1 MGLERLAPLG
11 DEGGKPTPSASRR
24 GPHPKPE
31 RTPSETKQPWGS
43 RGEGFAT
50 KARAPKKPAERT
62 KKSWPTREEREARAE
77 AKAEARAAEI
87 AADPTGYARQ
97 VCLMLLEIQPRS
109 RKELETALAKKG
121 VPEEAAEEVLGRF
134 TEVGLIDDAQFASLW
149 VASRH
154 RGRGLAGRAL
164 SHELRRKGIDDE
176 LIVEAVAELEPEQ
189 EEATARLLVQKKLR
203 TTRALTTEQRV
214 RRLVGMLAR
223 KGYSG
228 GVAFRI
234 VKEELDREGAD
245 TEALSLDTDGL
256 SGVE

>member
-11 DEGGKPTPSASRR
+11 DQGGEPTPR
-24 GPHPKPE
+24 E
-31 RTPSETKQPWGS
+31 
-43 RGEGFAT
+43 
-50 KARAPKKPAERT
+50 PKKVRGSTAQAFEKAERANQANKSPEA
-62 KKSWPTREEREARAE
+62 KKTWPTREEREQRAEVKAQARAD
-77 AKAEARAAEI
+77 EI

-109 RKELETALAKKG
+109 RQELSTALAKKG
-121 VPEEAAEEVLGRF
+121 VPEDAAEEVLGRF
-134 TEVGLIDDAQFASLW
+134 TEVGLIDDVQFASLW

-164 SHELRRKGIDDE
+164 SQELRRKGIDDE
-176 LIVEAVAELEPEQ
+176 VIAEAVAELEPEQ
-189 EEATARLLVQKKLR
+189 EEETARRLVQRKLR
-203 TTRALTTEQRV
+203 TTRNLTAEQRV

-223 KGYSG
+223 KGYGG

-245 TEALSLDTDGL
+245 TEILHLDTDGL
-256 SGVE
+256 SALD

>member
-11 DEGGKPTPSASRR
+11 DEGSEPTPAA
-24 GPHPKPE
+24 PQPK
-31 RTPSETKQPWGS
+31 KAWGS
-43 RGEGFAT
+43 TGEGFAA
-50 KARAPKKPAERT
+50 KERKPKKPATSTEY
-62 KKSWPTREEREARAE
+62 KKKQWPTREERDARAAVKAQARAE
-77 AKAEARAAEI
+77 EI

-109 RKELETALAKKG
+109 RKELQTALTAKG
-121 VPEEAAEEVLGRF
+121 VPEEAAEEVLSRF
-134 TEVGLIDDAQFASLW
+134 TEVGLINDAQFASLW

-164 SHELRRKGIDDE
+164 SQELRRKGIDDE

-189 EEATARLLVQKKLR
+189 EEETARLLVRKKLR
-203 TTRALTTEQRV
+203 TTQSLTTEQRV

-223 KGYSG
+223 KGYNG

-234 VKEELDREGAD
+234 VKDELAREGSD
-245 TEALSLDTDGL
+245 SPEILALHLDTDGL
-256 SGVE
+256 STLE

>member
-11 DEGGKPTPSASRR
+11 DEGGEPP
-24 GPHPKPE
+24 PPPPK
-31 RTPSETKQPWGS
+31 KPWGS
-43 RGEGFAT
+43 RGEGFAAT
-50 KARAPKKPAERT
+50 ERTPKKQLESGR
-62 KKSWPTREEREARAE
+62 KKQLESGRKKQWPTREERDARTEAKAQARAE
-77 AKAEARAAEI
+77 EI

-109 RKELETALAKKG
+109 RQELSLALARKG
-121 VPEEAAEEVLGRF
+121 VPEEAAEEVLVRF

-164 SHELRRKGIDDE
+164 TQELRRKGIDDE

-189 EEATARLLVQKKLR
+189 EEATARLLVRKKLR
-203 TTRALTTEQRV
+203 TTRTLTTEQRV

-223 KGYSG
+223 KGYGG

-234 VKEELDREGAD
+234 VKEELDAEGAD
-245 TEALSLDTDGL
+245 TEALHLDSDGL
-256 SGVE
+256 SAE